1 MTREIA
7 EPAASGC
14 VMDFGISSKMT
25 PVGLLRVSR
34 LEIRPKNV
42 DLSMTL
48 TFELWLPK
56 SN

>member
-14 VMDFGISSKMT
+14 VMDLGISSKMT